1 MCWYQKQFTQRYW
14 DRMIK
19 SEAIPSCELIND
31 THDRRQIRKLNNLG
45 KKIAKL
51 SEFEE
56 PPQGKN

>member
-19 SEAIPSCELIND
+19 SEAIPSHELIND

-45 KKIAKL
+45 KKIA
-51 SEFEE
+51 
-56 PPQGKN
+56 